1 MGDVKLN
8 IAGRIYDVH
17 CEDGQ
22 ESQLVGLAAIVDEKV
37 RAMPG
42 GTETRQ
48 LLFASLMHAD
58 EAIEAKGKAA
68 KAEPQTDSLRA
79 AVALA
84 ESREAQARDE
94 LNSALSELNAL
105 RKTNADIVNTP
116 SRNDRALL
124 QIADRIEALAEKA
137 EQIP

>member
-22 ESQLVGLAAIVDEKV
+22 EQQLIGLAAIVDEKV

-48 LLFASLMHAD
+48 LLFASLMLAD
-58 EAIEAKGKAA
+58 EAIEAKGK
-68 KAEPQTDSLRA
+68 LRRYIIQGSCPCPDPGPTYMA
-79 AVALA
+79 P
-84 ESREAQARDE
+84 
-94 LNSALSELNAL
+94 
-105 RKTNADIVNTP
+105 T
-116 SRNDRALL
+116 
-124 QIADRIEALAEKA
+124 
-137 EQIP
+137 